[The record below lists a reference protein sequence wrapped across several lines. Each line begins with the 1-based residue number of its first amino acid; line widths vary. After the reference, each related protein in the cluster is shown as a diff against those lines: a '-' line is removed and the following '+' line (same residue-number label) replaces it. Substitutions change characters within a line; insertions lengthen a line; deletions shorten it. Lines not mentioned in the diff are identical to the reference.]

1 MNEIIISKNLPE
13 MRKSVALMV
22 QQPKAGQKA
31 IEVRRALAD
40 LPETLSGLSEQE
52 CEIFSASIKK
62 QIGEYDNAL
71 ELADYIKPLF
81 KYIAKDVGYTIP
93 SKEEEWQYIQTR
105 ILDILRKYFAK
116 FTLNDIKLAFELTAL
131 GELDVFLPKNKDG
144 KADRGHY
151 QNFNAEYFAKILHAY
166 QEKQGCVFEKVFKNT
181 STIAIAD
188 NSAKVAQNKFR
199 KLLVYAFYHY
209 KYRGYMLDLSAPQQ
223 IMLYSI
229 LHNLGLITAV
239 LSDDDLKKSM
249 AEVRKQIAMNIIKPF
264 QAGII
269 KARGVEHDIV
279 KAGAVK
285 FAQYRAIVECFDEM
299 LSNEIQI
306 TDYIILRNEL

>member
-1 MNEIIISKNLPE
+1 MNDIIISKNLPE
-13 MRKSVALMV
+13 IRKNAALMV
-22 QQPKAGQKA
+22 QRPKAGQKA
-31 IEVRRALAD
+31 IEVRRALAQ

-52 CEIFSASIKK
+52 REIFSASVKK

-71 ELADYIKPLF
+71 ELTAYIKPLF

-93 SKEEEWQYIQTR
+93 SKEEEWKYIQTR
-105 ILDILRKYFAK
+105 ILDILRKYFTNL
-116 FTLNDIKLAFELTAL
+116 TLNDIKLAFELTAL

-188 NSAKVAQNKFR
+188 NSAELAQNKFR

-239 LSDDDLKKSM
+239 LSDDDLKRSM

-269 KARGVEHDIV
+269 KARGVEHDAV

-285 FAQYRAIVECFDEM
+285 FAQYRAIVECFDEL

-306 TDYIILRNEL
+306 TDYILLEQ

>member
-1 MNEIIISKNLPE
+1 MNDIVISKNLPE
-13 MRKSVALMV
+13 LRKNAALMV
-22 QQPKAGQKA
+22 QRPKAGQKA
-31 IEVRRALAD
+31 IEVRRALAE

-52 CEIFSASIKK
+52 REIFSASVKK
-62 QIGEYDNAL
+62 QICEYDNAL
-71 ELADYIKPLF
+71 ELTAYIKPLF

-93 SKEEEWQYIQTR
+93 SKEEEWKYIQTR
-105 ILDILRKYFAK
+105 ILDILRKYFANL
-116 FTLNDIKLAFELTAL
+116 TLNDIKLAFELTAI

-151 QNFNAEYFAKILHAY
+151 QNFNAEYFSKILHAY

-229 LHNLGLITAV
+229 LHNLGFITAV
-239 LSDDDLKKSM
+239 LSDDDLKRSM

-269 KARGVEHDIV
+269 KARGVEHDAV

-285 FAQYRAIVECFDEM
+285 FAQYRAIVECFDEL

-306 TDYIILRNEL
+306 TDYIHL

>member
-1 MNEIIISKNLPE
+1 MNEIIISKSLPE
-13 MRKSVALMV
+13 TRKSVALMV
-22 QQPKAGQKA
+22 QKPKAGQKA
-31 IEVRRALAD
+31 IEVRRALAQ

-52 CEIFSASIKK
+52 REIFSASVKK

-71 ELADYIKPLF
+71 ELTAYVKPLF

-93 SKEEEWQYIQTR
+93 SKEEEWKYIQTR
-105 ILDILRKYFAK
+105 ILDILRKYFANL
-116 FTLNDIKLAFELTAL
+116 TLNDIKLAFELTAL

-166 QEKQGCVFEKVFKNT
+166 QEKQGCVFEKVFKKT

-209 KYRGYMLDLSAPQQ
+209 KYRGVLPELSAPQQ
-223 IMLYSI
+223 VMLYKI
-229 LHNLGLITAV
+229 LHNIGLVNAA
-239 LSDDDLKKSM
+239 LSDDDLKRSM

-269 KARGVEHDIV
+269 KARGVEHDAV

-285 FAQYRAIVECFDEM
+285 FAQYRAIVECFDEL
-299 LSNEIQI
+299 LSYEIQI
-306 TDYIILRNEL
+306 TDYIVL

>member
-1 MNEIIISKNLPE
+1 MNEIIISKSLPE

-22 QQPKAGQKA
+22 QKPKAGQKA
-31 IEVRRALAD
+31 IEVRRALAA

-52 CEIFSASIKK
+52 REIFSASVKK

-71 ELADYIKPLF
+71 ELTAYVKPLF

-93 SKEEEWQYIQTR
+93 SKEEEWKYIQTR

-116 FTLNDIKLAFELTAL
+116 LTLNDIKLAFELTAL

-166 QEKQGCVFEKVFKNT
+166 QEKQGCIFEKVFKKT

-209 KYRGYMLDLSAPQQ
+209 KYRGVLPELSAPQQ
-223 IMLYSI
+223 VMLYKI
-229 LHNLGLITAV
+229 LHNIGLVNAA
-239 LSDDDLKKSM
+239 LSDDDLKRSM

-269 KARGVEHDIV
+269 KASGVEHDAV

-285 FAQYRAIVECFDEM
+285 FAQYRAIVECFDDM

-306 TDYIILRNEL
+306 TNYIVLQK

>member
-13 MRKSVALMV
+13 TRKSVALMV
-22 QQPKAGQKA
+22 QRPKAGQKA
-31 IEVRRALAD
+31 IEVRRALAE
-40 LPETLSGLSEQE
+40 LPETFSGLSEQE
-52 CEIFSASIKK
+52 REIFSASVKK

-71 ELADYIKPLF
+71 ELTAYVKPLF

-93 SKEEEWQYIQTR
+93 SKEEEWKYIQTR
-105 ILDILRKYFAK
+105 ILDILRKYFANL
-116 FTLNDIKLAFELTAL
+116 TLNDIKLAFELTAI

-199 KLLVYAFYHY
+199 RLLVYAFYHY

-229 LHNLGLITAV
+229 LHNLGFITAV
-239 LSDDDLKKSM
+239 LSDDDLKRSM

-269 KARGVEHDIV
+269 KARGVEHDAV

-285 FAQYRAIVECFDEM
+285 FAQYRAIVECFDEL

-306 TDYIILRNEL
+306 NDYIHL

>member
-1 MNEIIISKNLPE
+1 MNEIVISKNLPE
-13 MRKSVALMV
+13 LRKNAALMV
-22 QQPKAGQKA
+22 RYPKIGRKA
-31 IEVRRALAD
+31 IEVRRALAA
-40 LPETLSGLSEQE
+40 LPESVSGLSEQE
-52 CEIFSASIKK
+52 REIWGASVKR
-62 QIGEYDNAL
+62 QIGEYENVA
-71 ELADYIKPLF
+71 ELAQTIKPLF
-81 KYIAKDVGYTIP
+81 KYIAKDVGYTLP
-93 SKEEEWQYIQTR
+93 NDNDWQYIQTR
-105 ILDILRKYFAK
+105 ILDILRKYFANL
-116 FTLNDIKLAFELTAL
+116 TLNDIKLAFELTAI

-229 LHNLGLITAV
+229 LHNLGFITAV

-269 KARGVEHDIV
+269 KARGVEHDAV

-285 FAQYRAIVECFDEM
+285 FAQYRAIVECFDNL

-306 TDYIILRNEL
+306 TDYIVL

>member
-1 MNEIIISKNLPE
+1 MRMNDIVISKNLPE
-13 MRKSVALMV
+13 LRKNAALMV
-22 QQPKAGQKA
+22 QRPKAGQKA
-31 IEVRRALAD
+31 IEVRRALAE

-52 CEIFSASIKK
+52 REIFSASVKK
-62 QIGEYDNAL
+62 QICEYDNAL
-71 ELADYIKPLF
+71 ELTAYIKPLF

-93 SKEEEWQYIQTR
+93 SKEEEWKYIQTR
-105 ILDILRKYFAK
+105 ILDILRKYFANL
-116 FTLNDIKLAFELTAL
+116 TLNDIKLAFELTAI

-151 QNFNAEYFAKILHAY
+151 QNFNAEYFSKILHAY

-229 LHNLGLITAV
+229 LHNLGFITAV
-239 LSDDDLKKSM
+239 LSDDDLKRSM

-269 KARGVEHDIV
+269 KARGVEHDAV

-285 FAQYRAIVECFDEM
+285 FAQYRAIVECFDEL

-306 TDYIILRNEL
+306 TDYIHL

>member
-1 MNEIIISKNLPE
+1 MNEIIISNNLPE
-13 MRKSVALMV
+13 LRKNAALMV
-22 QQPKAGQKA
+22 QRPKAGQKA
-31 IEVRRALAD
+31 VEVRRALAQ
-40 LPETLSGLSEQE
+40 LPETLSVLSEQE
-52 CEIFSASIKK
+52 REIFSASVKK
-62 QIGEYDNAL
+62 QIGEYDNTL
-71 ELADYIKPLF
+71 ELAQYIKPLF

-93 SKEEEWQYIQTR
+93 SNAEDWQYTQTR
-105 ILDILRKYFAK
+105 ILDVLRKYFVK

-166 QEKQGCVFEKVFKNT
+166 QEKQGCVFEKVFKST

-188 NSAKVAQNKFR
+188 NSAELAQNKFR

-223 IMLYSI
+223 IMIYSI
-229 LHNLGLITAV
+229 LHNLGFITVV
-239 LSDDDLKKSM
+239 LSDDDLKRSM

-269 KARGVEHDIV
+269 KARGVEHDAV

-285 FAQYRAIVECFDEM
+285 FAQYRAIVDCFDWMMKE
-299 LSNEIQI
+299 EIQI
-306 TDYIILRNEL
+306 TDYILLEQ

>member
-1 MNEIIISKNLPE
+1 MNDIIISKNLPE
-13 MRKSVALMV
+13 IRKNAALMV
-22 QQPKAGQKA
+22 QRPKAGQKA
-31 IEVRRALAD
+31 IEVRRALAE

-52 CEIFSASIKK
+52 REIFSASVKK

-71 ELADYIKPLF
+71 ELAAYIKPLF

-93 SKEEEWQYIQTR
+93 SKEEEWKYIQTR
-105 ILDILRKYFAK
+105 ILDVLRKYFAK
-116 FTLNDIKLAFELTAL
+116 FTLNDIKLAFELTAM

-181 STIAIAD
+181 SAIAITD
-188 NSAKVAQNKFR
+188 NSIKVAQNKFR

-229 LHNLGLITAV
+229 LHNLGFITAV
-239 LSDDDLKKSM
+239 LSDDDLKRSM

-269 KARGVEHDIV
+269 KARGVEHDAV

-285 FAQYRAIVECFDEM
+285 FAQYRAIVECFDEL

-306 TDYIILRNEL
+306 TDYILLEQ

>member
-1 MNEIIISKNLPE
+1 MNEIIISKDLPE
-13 MRKSVALMV
+13 LRKNAALMV
-22 QQPKAGQKA
+22 QRPKAGQKA
-31 IEVRRALAD
+31 IEVRRALAA
-40 LPETLSGLSEQE
+40 LPETILGLSEQE
-52 CEIFSASIKK
+52 REIFSASVKK

-71 ELADYIKPLF
+71 ELTAYIKPLF

-93 SKEEEWQYIQTR
+93 SKEEEWQYIQAR
-105 ILDILRKYFAK
+105 ILDVLRKYFAK
-116 FTLNDIKLAFELTAL
+116 LTLNDIKLAFELTAL

-229 LHNLGLITAV
+229 LHNLGFITAV
-239 LSDDDLKKSM
+239 LSDDDLKRSM

-269 KARGVEHDIV
+269 KARGVEHDAV

-285 FAQYRAIVECFDEM
+285 FAQYRAIVECFDEL

-306 TDYIILRNEL
+306 TDYILLEQ

>member
-1 MNEIIISKNLPE
+1 MNDIIISKNLPE
-13 MRKSVALMV
+13 IRKNAALMV

-31 IEVRRALAD
+31 IEVRRALAE

-52 CEIFSASIKK
+52 REIFSASVKK

-71 ELADYIKPLF
+71 ELTAYIKPLF

-93 SKEEEWQYIQTR
+93 SKEEEWKYIQTR
-105 ILDILRKYFAK
+105 ILDILRKYFANL
-116 FTLNDIKLAFELTAL
+116 TLNDIKLAFELTAI

-151 QNFNAEYFAKILHAY
+151 QNFNAEYFSKILHAY
-166 QEKQGCVFEKVFKNT
+166 IEKQGSVFGKIFKNT
-181 STIAIAD
+181 SKIEITD
-188 NSAKVAQNKFR
+188 NSSKVAYDKFR
-199 KLLVYAFYHY
+199 ELLVYSYYHY
-209 KYRGYMLDLSAPQQ
+209 KYRGVLPELSAPQQ
-223 IMLYSI
+223 VMLYKI
-229 LHNLGLITAV
+229 LHNIGLVNAA

-269 KARGVEHDIV
+269 KARGVEHDAV

-285 FAQYRAIVECFDEM
+285 FAQYRAIVECFDEL

-306 TDYIILRNEL
+306 TDYIVL

>member
-22 QQPKAGQKA
+22 QRPKAGQKA
-31 IEVRRALAD
+31 IEVRRALAA

-52 CEIFSASIKK
+52 REIFSASVKK

-71 ELADYIKPLF
+71 ELTAYVKPLF

-93 SKEEEWQYIQTR
+93 SKEEEWKYIQTR
-105 ILDILRKYFAK
+105 ILDILRKYFANL
-116 FTLNDIKLAFELTAL
+116 TLNDIKLAFELTAL

-166 QEKQGCVFEKVFKNT
+166 QEKQGCVFEKVFKST

-188 NSAKVAQNKFR
+188 NSAELAQNKFR
-199 KLLVYAFYHY
+199 KLLVYALYHY
-209 KYRGYMLDLSAPQQ
+209 KYRGYMMDLSAPQQ

-229 LHNLGLITAV
+229 LHNLGFITAV

-269 KARGVEHDIV
+269 KARGVEHDAV

-285 FAQYRAIVECFDEM
+285 FAQYRAIVECFDEL

-306 TDYIILRNEL
+306 TDYILLEQ